1 MRINELFEVGYGNK
15 FDFNKMTLDP
25 EGVLFVGRSGAKQG
39 VSGKVALVKGV
50 APYESGLLT
59 VALGGASRLA
69 TFVQHA
75 PFYTAQNVA
84 VLRPRTPMTLE
95 QKLYWATCIR
105 ANRFRYEGFGR
116 EANRTLG
123 TLELPDAVPDW
134 LTPVPVVEKL
144 VDRIPQVTALDAPEV
159 RSGGCVGDLFDI
171 RYGQSLELNRLTQV
185 IPPEGVNF
193 VSRTDR
199 NNGVSARVA
208 VSDRVPLGQPGEL
221 SVALG
226 GSPLA
231 TFLQPEPF
239 VCGRD
244 VAILTAKNPMTD
256 AEKLYWALCIR
267 ANRYRFSY
275 GRQANRTLAGLVLP
289 QMPAELGSTASVRRV
304 LAEVRG
310 QLAETASALEG
321 SCSEVLADVHS

>member
-1 MRINELFEVGYGNK
+1 MKISELFEVGYGNK
-15 FDFNKMTLDP
+15 FDFNKMTPDP
-25 EGVLFVGRSGAKQG
+25 NGYFFVGRSGSRQG
-39 VSGKVALVKGV
+39 ISGRVAPVPGV
-50 APYESGLLT
+50 APYEGGLLT

-84 VLRPRTPMTLE
+84 VLRPLTKMTLE

-116 EANRTLG
+116 EANRTLA
-123 TLELPDAVPDW
+123 TLELPDETPTW
-134 LTPVPVVEKL
+134 LNPVPVVEGL
-144 VDRIPQVTALDAPEV
+144 VDQVPIITADHQTNNHA
-159 RSGGCVGDLFDI
+159 GGTVGELFDI
-171 RYGQSLELNRLTQV
+171 RYGQSLELNRLVQV
-185 IPPEGVNF
+185 IPPQGVNF

-199 NNGVSARVA
+199 NNGVSARIKA
-208 VSDRVPLGQPGEL
+208 PTGIALGQPGEL
-221 SVALG
+221 TVALG

-244 VAILTAKNPMTD
+244 VAILKAKSEMTD
-256 AEKLYWALCIR
+256 AEKLYWAMCIK

-275 GRQANRTLAGLVLP
+275 GRQANRTLGSLKLP
-289 QMPAELGSTASVRRV
+289 EMPAELTNVGTVDSILSLVRAELEDTAKDLLS
-304 LAEVRG
+304 
-310 QLAETASALEG
+310 
-321 SCSEVLADVHS
+321 

>member
-1 MRINELFEVGYGNK
+1 MLKISELFEVGYGNK
-15 FDFNKMTLDP
+15 FDFNKMTPDP
-25 EGVLFVGRSGAKQG
+25 NGVFFVGRSGSRQG
-39 VSGKVALVKGV
+39 VSGRV
-50 APYESGLLT
+50 APVPGVIPHEAGLLT

-84 VLRPRTPMTLE
+84 VLRPRTGMSLE

-116 EANRTLG
+116 EANRTLA
-123 TLELPDAVPDW
+123 TLELPDETPAW
-134 LTPVPVVEKL
+134 LNPVPVVEGL
-144 VDRIPQVTALDAPEV
+144 VKQVPLVTTDHTTKDHL
-159 RSGGCVGDLFDI
+159 GGTVGELFDI
-171 RYGQSLELNRLTQV
+171 RYGQSLELNRLSQV
-185 IPPEGVNF
+185 IPPQGVNF

-199 NNGVSARVA
+199 NNGVSARVEA
-208 VSDRVPLGQPGEL
+208 PTGVVLGDPGEL
-221 SVALG
+221 TVALG

-244 VAILTAKNPMTD
+244 VAILEPKSDMTD
-256 AEKLYWALCIR
+256 AEKLYWAMCIK

-275 GRQANRTLAGLVLP
+275 GRQANRTLSLLKLP
-289 QMPAELGSTASVRRV
+289 AMPAALTSPGKIDNILGMVRVEL
-304 LAEVRG
+304 E
-310 QLAETASALEG
+310 ETARNLG
-321 SCSEVLADVHS
+321 P